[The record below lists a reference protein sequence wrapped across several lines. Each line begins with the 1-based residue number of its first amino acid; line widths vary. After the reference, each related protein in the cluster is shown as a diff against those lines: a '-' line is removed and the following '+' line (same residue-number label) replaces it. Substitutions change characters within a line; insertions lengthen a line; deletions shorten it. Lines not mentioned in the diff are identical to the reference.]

1 MTLSQRFTAY
11 LAMLA
16 LGLPTV
22 LIALVGGE
30 SWPFLD
36 YRMYAEAKLTPDIDW
51 LEVKGRTTAGEEIS
65 LHHESYLTPFD
76 PADFLMAL
84 YSLDILGETDP
95 APARRALREVFN
107 IYEARRR
114 EREHNGPALT
124 ALTVY
129 RVRWSAP
136 PGVAT
141 RPSPDERYPLLS
153 VWAPSPTARPAPPR
167 PEQRQP

>member
-1 MTLSQRFTAY
+1 MTLSQCFAAY

-36 YRMYAEAKLTPDIDW
+36 YRMYAEAKLTSDIDW
-51 LEVKGRTTAGEEIS
+51 LELKGRTAEGTEIS
-65 LHHESYLTPFD
+65 LHHRSYLMPFD

-84 YSLDILGETDP
+84 YSLGILGETDLT
-95 APARRALREVFN
+95 PARRALREVLTA
-107 IYEARRR
+107 YEVRRR
-114 EREHNGPALT
+114 EREHDGPALT

-136 PGVAT
+136 PAAAT
-141 RPSPDERYPLLS
+141 RPSPDLRYPLLS
-153 VWAPSPTARPAPPR
+153 VFAPSAPALPTRRRA
-167 PEQRQP
+167 EQRQP